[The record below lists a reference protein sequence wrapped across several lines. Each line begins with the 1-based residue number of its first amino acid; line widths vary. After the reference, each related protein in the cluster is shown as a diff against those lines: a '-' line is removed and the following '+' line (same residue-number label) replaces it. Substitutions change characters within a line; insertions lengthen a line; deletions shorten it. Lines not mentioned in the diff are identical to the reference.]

1 MTFAVLAS
9 VLVASALGSLHC
21 VAMCGPLVG
30 MHGSSLRLAWLHS
43 LGRLATYTVLGAL
56 AGAIGGA
63 IDLAGRL
70 GNLQR
75 AATILAG
82 LVVVAWGLA
91 LLVRAFG
98 HGAQP
103 RASRGTMF
111 SSALV
116 RIRTRRPRLRAW
128 LVGVVNGFL
137 PCGWLWVFVV
147 TAGGTA
153 SAWRGAVV
161 MIAFWLGTVPAMVG
175 LIALAGPAFG
185 RLRARI
191 PAITAVTVLAIGL
204 GTLALRWCDAGT
216 TQAVAPHCPH
226 CHRSAS

>member
-1 MTFAVLAS
+1 VIFVS
-9 VLVASALGSLHC
+9 IVVASAFGSLHC

-30 MHGSSLRLAWLHS
+30 MHGRSLRLAWLHS
-43 LGRLATYTVLGAL
+43 LGRLATYVVLGAL
-56 AGAIGGA
+56 AGAIGRA
-63 IDLAGRL
+63 IDLAGSL

-75 AATILAG
+75 AATIVAG
-82 LVVVAWGLA
+82 LVVVAWGVA

-103 RASRGTMF
+103 RPSRATVF

-116 RIRTRRPRLRAW
+116 RIRTRRPRVRAW
-128 LVGVVNGFL
+128 LVGVVNGLL

-153 SAWRGAVV
+153 SPWRGAAV
-161 MIAFWLGTVPAMVG
+161 MAAFWLGTVPAMVG
-175 LIALAGPAFG
+175 LIALAGPAFA
-185 RLRARI
+185 RIRARM
-191 PAITAVTVLAIGL
+191 PAITAVAVLAIGL
-204 GTLALRWCDAGT
+204 GTLAVRWRDAGT
-216 TQAVAPHCPH
+216 TQVVAPHCPH

>member
-1 MTFAVLAS
+1 MTVGVLAGI
-9 VLVASALGSLHC
+9 LVASALGSLHC

-30 MHGSSLRLAWLHS
+30 MHGRSLRLAWMHS
-43 LGRLATYTVLGAL
+43 LGRLATYAVLGAL
-56 AGAIGGA
+56 AGALGGA

-75 AATILAG
+75 GATIIAG
-82 LVVVAWGLA
+82 LVVVAWGL
-91 LLVRAFG
+91 LLLARAFG

-103 RASRGTMF
+103 RPNRGTVF

-116 RIRTRRPRLRAW
+116 RIHTRRPRLRAW

-153 SAWRGAVV
+153 SVWRGAAV
-161 MIAFWLGTVPAMVG
+161 MLAFWLGTVPAMVG
-175 LIALAGPAFG
+175 LVAFAGPAFA
-185 RLRARI
+185 RIRARM
-191 PAITAVTVLAIGL
+191 PAITAVAVLAIGL
-204 GTLALRWCDAGT
+204 GTLALRWRDAGP
-216 TQAVAPHCPH
+216 TQVTAPHCPH
-226 CHRSAS
+226 CHRSTS

>member
-1 MTFAVLAS
+1 MTVGVLAGI
-9 VLVASALGSLHC
+9 LVASAFGSLHC

-30 MHGSSLRLAWLHS
+30 MHGRSLRLAWLHS
-43 LGRLATYTVLGAL
+43 LGRLATYVVLGAL

-75 AATILAG
+75 AATVVAG

-98 HGAQP
+98 HRAQP
-103 RASRGTMF
+103 RPSRGTVF

-116 RIRTRRPRLRAW
+116 RIRTNRPRSRAW

-153 SAWRGAVV
+153 SAWRGAAV
-161 MIAFWLGTVPAMVG
+161 MMTFWLGTVPAMVG
-175 LIALAGPAFG
+175 LVALAGPAFA
-185 RLRARI
+185 RIRARM
-191 PAITAVTVLAIGL
+191 PALTAIAVLAIGL
-204 GTLALRWCDAGT
+204 GTLAVRWRDAGT
-216 TQAVAPHCPH
+216 TQVLAPHCPH
-226 CHRSAS
+226 CHRSTS